1 MPSIFTKPL
10 TWLDGIRRLRARK
23 SMPTTLSTE
32 ELRGIGGDVKRW
44 ATFSAKVENAT
55 ALQEIN
61 DTVEEL
67 VRGIT
72 PQDEET
78 FVYTKSDGTTEIRRK
93 KPLQLSLPD
102 AKLRLQKK
110 FRELGVQVEDAGKV
124 NTIEDPQSDA
134 RLQLIVTT
142 QEELAAGYGK
152 FVADQ
157 DSDLLDMWPCQ
168 ELVRVS
174 PSLVQ
179 RDWKARWLQV
189 GGQFYEG
196 RMIAL
201 KNSDVWDRLGD
212 SNTFPDALGNPYPP
226 FAFNSGMGVEDVTRD
241 EAERL
246 GVIAPNTPTPL
257 PRERSLLE
265 DVQASPDK
273 FDDTLKLA
281 LAGQPDLAIID
292 GVLTLK
298 DTWR

>member
-23 SMPTTLSTE
+23 AMPTTLSTE

-44 ATFSAKVENAT
+44 ATFSAKVENAS

-67 VRGIT
+67 VRGVT
-72 PQDEET
+72 PKDEET
-78 FVYTKSDGTTEIRRK
+78 FVYTRPDGNTEIRRR
-93 KPLQLSLPD
+93 KPVQLSIPD
-102 AKLRLQKK
+102 AKLRLQQK
-110 FRELGVQVEDAGKV
+110 FSELGVMVDDAGKV
-124 NTIEDPQSDA
+124 GTIEDPQSDA
-134 RLQLIVTT
+134 RLELIVKT

-152 FVADQ
+152 FIADQ
-157 DSDLLDMWPCQ
+157 DKDLLDVWPCQ

-179 RDWKARWLQV
+179 RNWKERWAMV
-189 GGQFYEG
+189 GGRLYEG

-201 KNSDVWDRLGD
+201 KNSDIWDRLGD
-212 SNTFPDALGNPYPP
+212 SNLFPDALGNPYPP
-226 FAFNSGMGVEDVTRD
+226 FAFNSGMDVADVSRD

-246 GVIAPNTPTPL
+246 GVIEPNTPTPL
-257 PRERSLLE
+257 PRDRSVIE
-265 DVQASPDK
+265 DVQASPDR
-273 FDDTLKLA
+273 FDETLKQA

-292 GVLTLK
+292 GVLTL
-298 DTWR
+298 R